1 MSDQPLTKR
10 QETRLL
16 RAYRR
21 VLLGGAFPNPNRAGC
36 PGSETLR
43 AMAFRKLEQDKVQ
56 DCIEHLGTCSPCF
69 CEYTEFREQLEWRR
83 NVAYVGL
90 AAAVVLVVLSFAW
103 WGWRPRH
110 PVVIAAHN
118 RIVADLRNRFTS
130 RGEQGNEPST
140 RPLAFKRGIDEVTIY
155 LPEGSRK
162 GTYEVAVLREDLGEQ
177 LASTTTEA
185 TLHKG
190 MTELH
195 VTLNLSRIPS
205 GHYLLGIR
213 LPGIEWSYYRLVVE

>member
-10 QETRLL
+10 EETRLL

-69 CEYTEFREQLEWRR
+69 CEYAEFREQLEWRR
-83 NVAYVGL
+83 NLAYVGL

-110 PVVIAAHN
+110 PVVITAHN
-118 RIVADLRNRFTS
+118 HIVADLRNRRTL
-130 RGEQGNEPST
+130 RGEQGTEPNT
-140 RPLAFKRGIDEVTIY
+140 GPLAFKRGINEVTIY
-155 LPEGSRK
+155 LPEGSRT
-162 GTYEVAVLREDLGEQ
+162 GTYEIAVFREDLGGP
-177 LASTTTEA
+177 LVSSTSAAIVE
-185 TLHKG
+185 KG
-190 MTELH
+190 MTELNAM
-195 VTLNLSRIPS
+195 LNLSRIPA

-213 LPGIEWSYYRLVVE
+213 LPGTEWSYYRLVVE